1 MQQQTHKHNTTPNT
15 SEQSWTETVTQHEG
29 KVAYPSLSTSSP
41 PAFLLAR
48 ANEAH
53 ALTTVAAARC
63 LVLLS
68 IKEMPLQ
75 DTLSP
80 IQATSITTNESARA
94 EPPPRLLALGPR
106 PSGPRRRSAWRRV
119 EKKKPGLLLGSSNC
133 SLHVL
138 GVHGI
143 QLTEGM
149 RLLLEICEEPVGIL
163 FPPIAVSIRTASVA
177 ASHDTAAK
185 RRRARHEGAPRK
197 QAL

>member
-1 MQQQTHKHNTTPNT
+1 
-15 SEQSWTETVTQHEG
+15 
-29 KVAYPSLSTSSP
+29 VAYPSLSTSSP

-68 IKEMPLQ
+68 IKGIEMPLH

-80 IQATSITTNESARA
+80 IHATSTTTSERARA

-106 PSGPRRRSAWRRV
+106 PSGPRRRPAWRRV

-133 SLHVL
+133 SLRVL

-149 RLLLEICEEPVGIL
+149 RLLLEI
-163 FPPIAVSIRTASVA
+163 
-177 ASHDTAAK
+177 
-185 RRRARHEGAPRK
+185 
-197 QAL
+197 